1 MGTESKSQRLK
12 LVAALGIV
20 YVVWGSTYLAIK
32 VGIET
37 LPPMFMAGARFLLAG
52 VLLYAWTA
60 RTRNGERPVTP
71 TRRHWLSAA
80 IAGLLM
86 LLGGNGAVTWAE
98 QQIDSGM
105 AALLVASVPLWMAL
119 IAWWQDSRRP
129 TGPVVLGLAIGFG
142 GVAALVRPSGE
153 GTDIVSAG
161 VVLTG
166 SFLWAL
172 GSMYVRKKQVHPDPL
187 RATAMQMLAAAGGFA
202 VVGVVLGE
210 PAQTDLA
217 SASFASVA
225 AVLYL
230 AVFGSLVAFTAY
242 TWLLRNTTPAT
253 VSTYAYVNPVVAVAL
268 GVLVLS
274 EPLTPAILVSG
285 GLILVG
291 VALIVGGDRLVARR
305 RRLASAEG
313 SRSRAEGEEPSH
325 AAVSNA

>member
-1 MGTESKSQRLK
+1 MESESKVARLK
-12 LVAALGIV
+12 LFGALGIV

-37 LPPMFMAGARFLLAG
+37 LPPMFMAGVRFLLAG

-60 RTRNGERPVTP
+60 RTRSGERPVTP
-71 TRRHWLSAA
+71 TRTHWRTAA
-80 IAGLLM
+80 VTGLLM

-129 TGPVVLGLAIGFG
+129 TGTVVLGLAVGFA

-153 GTDIVSAG
+153 GTNLAAAV
-161 VVLTG
+161 VVLLG
-166 SFLWAL
+166 SLSWAI
-172 GSMYVRKKQVHPDPL
+172 GSMYVRRARLHPDPL
-187 RATAMQMLAAAGGFA
+187 RATAMQMISAAGGFA
-202 VVGVVLGE
+202 VAGLIMGE
-210 PAQTDLA
+210 PAQTDLGA
-217 SASFASVA
+217 ASFASVA
-225 AVLYL
+225 AMLYL

-242 TWLLRNTTPAT
+242 TWLLRNTAPAT

-268 GVLVLS
+268 GVLVLG

-285 GLILVG
+285 GLIVAG
-291 VALIVGGDRLVARR
+291 VALIVGGDRGGVRAAR
-305 RRLASAEG
+305 AKEG
-313 SRSRAEGEEPSH
+313 SEERLQGEEHSR